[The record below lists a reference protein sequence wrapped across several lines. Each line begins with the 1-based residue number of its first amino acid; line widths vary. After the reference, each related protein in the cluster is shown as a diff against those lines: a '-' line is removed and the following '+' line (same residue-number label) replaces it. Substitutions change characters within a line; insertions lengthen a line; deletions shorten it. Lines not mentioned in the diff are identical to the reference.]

1 MTKAELIAEIDM
13 DGELDYALGEDC
25 IYVRWLGADDCISVA
40 ESALPALD
48 FATIRKAAVNG
59 RDVRHMTR
67 IVGYFSNTKNWNQS
81 KIGELKDRH
90 KGDYGVSVT

>member
-1 MTKAELIAEIDM
+1 MSQVHVASCGAIAPFIRNELRYGRET
-13 DGELDYALGEDC
+13 
-25 IYVRWLGADDCISVA
+25 
-40 ESALPALD
+40 D

-67 IVGYFSNTKNWNQS
+67 IVGYFSNTRNWNQS

-90 KGDYGVSVT
+90 KGNYGVAKA